1 MPEIHTETV
10 KIALTLVIVLGT
22 LYGFINERLP
32 ADVTALLAL
41 LALLL
46 TGILTPAEAFA
57 GFSHPATVSVA
68 AVQVLSAGI
77 ERTGALTF
85 LARRVL
91 VRIGRSEL
99 LLTIMIM

>member
-1 MPEIHTETV
+1 MPEIGIHTETV
-10 KIALTLVIVLGT
+10 NIALTLIIVIAT
-22 LYGFINERLP
+22 LYGFVSERLP

-68 AVQVLSAGI
+68 AVLVLSAGI

-91 VRIGRSEL
+91 PVSVGRSCC
-99 LLTIMIM
+99 